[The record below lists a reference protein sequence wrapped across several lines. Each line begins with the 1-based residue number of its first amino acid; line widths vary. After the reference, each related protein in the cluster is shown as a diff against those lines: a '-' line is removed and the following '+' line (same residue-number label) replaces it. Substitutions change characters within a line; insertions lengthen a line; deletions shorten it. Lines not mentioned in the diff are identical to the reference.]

1 MATKGQKEV
10 ARGNGGKSASSS
22 SNGPSGPSDD
32 DTDSSEEW
40 DPVKDPQEAVDRVAK
55 TVFEFGRVILKLCEE
70 EERINIA
77 RYKDPNVIKP
87 SNKIKMVI
95 GLLELFP
102 KEKLVIHY
110 INYVLN
116 WAEYIEN
123 RNVKI
128 FMENDAIYVNA
139 PKEYIE
145 FFRDLWRPTSK
156 FHLGKDEKE
165 SVFDY
170 FDTMIHY
177 CQVWKDMTGYV
188 AVWEKK
194 DGGGIKDGRIK

>member
-1 MATKGQKEV
+1 MAMKASGQREV
-10 ARGNGGKSASSS
+10 ARKKSVEIVEDS
-22 SNGPSGPSDD
+22 
-32 DTDSSEEW
+32 DSSDEEW
-40 DPVKDPQEAVDRVAK
+40 PPVKTPQEAVDRVAT

-70 EERINIA
+70 EERINSA
-77 RYKDPNVIKP
+77 RYKDSNIIRP
-87 SNKIKMVI
+87 SNKIKFVI

-116 WAEYIEN
+116 WADYIEN

-128 FMENDAIYVNA
+128 FMENDAIYVGA

-156 FHLGKDEKE
+156 FHLGKVEKE

-177 CQVWKDMTGYV
+177 CQVWKDMTKYK
-188 AVWEKK
+188 AKWEL
-194 DGGGIKDGRIK
+194 DGSGNKSGGK

>member
-1 MATKGQKEV
+1 MAMKVSGQREV
-10 ARGNGGKSASSS
+10 AKKKLEKQKSVEIIE
-22 SNGPSGPSDD
+22 DD
-32 DTDSSEEW
+32 DDSSEEW
-40 DPVKDPQEAVDRVAK
+40 PAVKTPQEAIDRVAT

-70 EERINIA
+70 EERINSA
-77 RYKDPNVIKP
+77 RYKDPNTIRP
-87 SNKIKMVI
+87 SNKIKFII

-116 WAEYIEN
+116 WAAYIEK
-123 RNVKI
+123 RNVRI
-128 FMENDAIYVNA
+128 FMENDAIFVGA

-145 FFRDLWRPTSK
+145 FFRDLWRPTSR
-156 FHLGKDEKE
+156 FHLGKVEKE

-188 AVWEKK
+188 AKWEL
-194 DGGGIKDGRIK
+194 DGSGSKSGSGKA